1 MNTRKRDIIKTMM
14 NNGFKFGGEVSGNV
28 VNEHAKYAD
37 AMYYDRYLT
46 FKKDGELFF
55 INTYVGGLGRRIIR
69 VFENGDYK
77 TYVTDLL

>member
-1 MNTRKRDIIKTMM
+1 MNTTKRDIIKTMI
-14 NNGFKFGGEVSGNV
+14 NNGFNFGGEVSGNV
-28 VNEHAKYAD
+28 VNEYANAD
-37 AMYYDRYLT
+37 AMYYDKYLT

-77 TYVTDLL
+77 TYATDLL